1 MLVLS
6 ITGPGPYSLDALLRL
21 SLPEPLMWIVA
32 AVLVAGGVISTLASR
47 RLGARRLEIG

>member
-1 MLVLS
+1 
-6 ITGPGPYSLDALLRL
+6 
-21 SLPEPLMWIVA
+21 MWIVA